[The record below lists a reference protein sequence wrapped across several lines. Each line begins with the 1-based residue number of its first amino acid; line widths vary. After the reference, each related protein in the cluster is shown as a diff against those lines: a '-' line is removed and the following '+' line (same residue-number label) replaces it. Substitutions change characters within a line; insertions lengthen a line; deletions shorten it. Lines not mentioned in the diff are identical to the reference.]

1 MSENLFAYTISNYSE
16 SEAGAI
22 TGARAGNTVDTTAAK
37 GKITGLNGDAACFN
51 YTKDNT
57 DSELVFRQYTY
68 STTS

>member
-51 YTKDNT
+51 LY
-57 DSELVFRQYTY
+57 ER
-68 STTS
+68 